1 MLICT
6 ISFAI
11 MYTMTLP
18 LPKRTRRWSVAAA
31 RANLP
36 EVFAAAAHTPQAI
49 FRHNEPAA
57 VVVAPRD
64 FIAFDARRA
73 ERARETLADA
83 FATLRRLVT
92 GPLALPRRRNP
103 LGLDRRR

>member
-1 MLICT
+1 MST
-6 ISFAI
+6 
-11 MYTMTLP
+11 P
-18 LPKRTRRWSVAAA
+18 PGKRVRRWSVAEA

-36 EVFAAAAHTPQAI
+36 DVFAAAVHEPQAI

-64 FIAFDARRA
+64 FVALEASRAARQ
-73 ERARETLADA
+73 RETLADA
-83 FATLRRLVT
+83 FAGLRRLAAGAV
-92 GPLALPRRRNP
+92 ALPRRRNA

>member
-1 MLICT
+1 
-6 ISFAI
+6 
-11 MYTMTLP
+11 MTP
-18 LPKRTRRWSVAAA
+18 PPRRQVRRWSVAEA

-57 VVVAPRD
+57 VVIAPRD
-64 FIAFDARRA
+64 FVALEASRAARD
-73 ERARETLADA
+73 RETLADA
-83 FATLRRLVT
+83 FAALRRLAA
-92 GPLALPRRRNP
+92 GPLALPRRRNA